1 MINYN
6 IIKVDSVLNLIQI
19 QYTRSGYE
27 HYYVQQQLP
36 DSYDD
41 AYLHSI
47 ASAQV
52 EEAQEYWDLVDASST
67 YTPSTTT
74 GELKEL
80 VLSLIPEYDVLYQS
94 VSLSWTET
102 ATTKTKVWTI
112 NNLSDADKALNIR
125 IKRNALLEETDT
137 EALSD
142 RTLSSELTA
151 YRESLRGITDQETFP
166 TSVIWPTKPLG

>member
-80 VLSLIPEYDVLYQS
+80 VL
-94 VSLSWTET
+94 
-102 ATTKTKVWTI
+102 
-112 NNLSDADKALNIR
+112 
-125 IKRNALLEETDT
+125 
-137 EALSD
+137 
-142 RTLSSELTA
+142 
-151 YRESLRGITDQETFP
+151 
-166 TSVIWPTKPLG
+166 